1 MSRPARQFPCGQCG
15 KSFTRVA
22 DVKRHQASVHF
33 PVLTD
38 CPMVSCPRKAK
49 NGFPRR
55 DHLIEHLRSYH
66 HMDIPKRSV
75 TKRKATVLEDDGISA
90 LMM

>member
-1 MSRPARQFPCGQCG
+1 
-15 KSFTRVA
+15 
-22 DVKRHQASVHF
+22 
-33 PVLTD
+33 
-38 CPMVSCPRKAK
+38 MVSCPRKAK

>member
-1 MSRPARQFPCGQCG
+1 
-15 KSFTRVA
+15 
-22 DVKRHQASVHF
+22 
-33 PVLTD
+33 
-38 CPMVSCPRKAK
+38 MVSCPRKAK

-75 TKRKATVLEDDGISA
+75 HKRKAVVLEDDGSGPF
-90 LMM
+90 MV